1 MKVDFVSLRCP
12 TCGSCAEMPPADVRL
27 VYCPHDQARVG
38 WFCHGCDAPVA
49 FPSSP
54 TQVAFL
60 TQYGVVA
67 QRFEDQ
73 PPSFTPD
80 ELAAFDAWLATL

>member
-1 MKVDFVSLRCP
+1 MKVNFVSLRCP
-12 TCGSCAEMPPADVRL
+12 TCQVAVELLPADVRL

-38 WFCHGCDAPVA
+38 WFCTGCQAPVA

-54 TQVAFL
+54 EQVAFL
-60 TQYGVVA
+60 TRYGVVA

-73 PPSFTPD
+73 PPSFSPN